1 MFDENIFIS
10 KTRHLVFKAIAF
22 FKGQAAMLPT
32 LSIRITLL
40 IALATLNAI
49 IGITLGVDV
58 YRAAVNYSG
67 TQKLQKASDFSNTMF
82 MAEKHLAEERS
93 WSLAALFLKDAPSQA
108 SLDTRRMAADAEIVT
123 ALAILNDE
131 EKSQL
136 ALLLQKIDSD
146 QEALRAMRND
156 LDDILS
162 AQEPKKMTKAQLK
175 AVLEEESRVAGDIVS
190 TTTDLINNIHIVI
203 EEYQRP
209 LLSINPSVAR
219 QMRFSHVVS
228 EVTEYASREYTV
240 LGQLI
245 AGKSYPSDATR
256 EQLALWRGRI
266 NYGWDLIHSAVL
278 NNGMS
283 AEAKPA
289 MDEAET
295 HYFSMFEHIKDI
307 FSVDPKKKT
316 PDYPLTMEK
325 WLAMTSEAVNALYAM
340 NEATLHI
347 GESYMAQVKSDA
359 QWKIFFSLLL
369 FICAMGVSLYFWRQ
383 ITLRV
388 VRPVDHMARM
398 LYSATEGV
406 YEDIPKFQHYPEEIA
421 KLAMVL
427 SVMQENSKQLEAERD
442 KAQAASLAKSEFIT
456 NVSHELRTPMN
467 VMLGLSE
474 ILSRTEPLTDQ
485 QRQFIN
491 TLRSSGKSLLT
502 LINDLLDLSSIESGK
517 VDVALMPF
525 DLHELAV
532 DLQESMPVGARER
545 GIETKAVLSG
555 IKGKK
560 YVGDAIKI
568 RQIIVNL
575 YGNALKFTEH
585 GQIIF
590 SVQAKPI
597 SKREDSIKIEISDT
611 GIGIP
616 QDKLPIVFDKFTQ
629 VDSSLTRKFGG
640 TGLGLAI
647 TKSLVEMM
655 DGTVKVASKEGQG
668 STFTVNIVLPAA

>member
-1 MFDENIFIS
+1 M
-10 KTRHLVFKAIAF
+10 
-22 FKGQAAMLPT
+22 MPT

-49 IGITLGVDV
+49 IAVTLGADV

-67 TQKLQKASDFSNTMF
+67 TQKLQKASDFSNALF
-82 MAEKHLAEERS
+82 IAEKHLAEERS
-93 WSLAALFLKDAPSQA
+93 WSLAALFLKDDVSRA
-108 SLDTRRMAADAEIVT
+108 SLEARRVSVDEEIST
-123 ALAILNDE
+123 ALNVLASDE
-131 EKSQL
+131 RAQL
-136 ALLLQKIDSD
+136 ALLVQKISSD
-146 QEALRAMRND
+146 RESLQEMRENLDRILND
-156 LDDILS
+156 KDIKKDKV
-162 AQEPKKMTKAQLK
+162 AQKEA
-175 AVLEEESRVAGDIVS
+175 LEEESRVAGGIVS
-190 TTTDLINNIHIVI
+190 TTTDLINNIQILI

-209 LLSINPSVAR
+209 LLKINPSVAL

-278 NNGMS
+278 NNALT
-283 AEAKPA
+283 AEAKPS

-295 HYFSMFEHIKDI
+295 HYFSMLDHIKDI

-316 PDYPLTMEK
+316 PDYPITMER
-325 WLAMTSEAVNALYAM
+325 WLALTSDAVNSLYAM

-347 GESYMAQVKSDA
+347 GENYMAQVKREA

-383 ITLRV
+383 IALRV
-388 VRPVDHMARM
+388 VRPVDNMARM

-406 YEDIPKFQHYPEEIA
+406 YEDIPKLSHYPEEIA
-421 KLAMVL
+421 KLALVL
-427 SVMQENSKQLEAERD
+427 NAMQENSKQLQEERD
-442 KAQAASLAKSEFIT
+442 KAEAASQAKSEFIT

-517 VDVALMPF
+517 ADVALLPF
-525 DLHELAV
+525 DLHELAA
-532 DLQESMPVGARER
+532 DLQESLPVGAKER
-545 GIETKAVLSG
+545 GIETKAVFSG

-575 YGNALKFTEH
+575 YGNALKFTER
-585 GQIIF
+585 GQIVF

-597 SKREDSIKIEISDT
+597 SKREDSIKIEIKDT

-616 QDKLPIVFDKFTQ
+616 EDKIPIVFDKFTQ

-647 TKSLVEMM
+647 TKSLVDMM
-655 DGTVKVASKEGQG
+655 DGTVKVSSAEGRG
-668 STFTVNIVLPAA
+668 STFTVNIVLLAA